1 MEIEKIKK
9 IIVDQKEEITEFFKN
24 EKIIKR
30 DVDLKILKRFLNHP
44 NILVISGVRRS
55 GKSVLALQILEKERY
70 GYLNFDDERL
80 AGFTSEDFNK
90 ALEAFYELEGN
101 LDYFIKPS

>member
-9 IIVDQKEEITEFFKN
+9 IIIDQKEEITEFFKN

-30 DVDLKILKRFLNHP
+30 DADLRIFKRFLSHP

-55 GKSVLALQILEKERY
+55 
-70 GYLNFDDERL
+70 
-80 AGFTSEDFNK
+80 
-90 ALEAFYELEGN
+90 
-101 LDYFIKPS
+101 